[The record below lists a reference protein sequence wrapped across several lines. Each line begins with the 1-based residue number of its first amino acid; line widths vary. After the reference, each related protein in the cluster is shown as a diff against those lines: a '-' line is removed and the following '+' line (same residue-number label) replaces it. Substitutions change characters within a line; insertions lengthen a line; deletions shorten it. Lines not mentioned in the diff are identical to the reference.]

1 MLLPCLAR
9 DAMLEQSKQEKEG
22 KRVMKREGGF
32 WEVRA
37 RLEEMNKGKRVVKTK
52 GACREVKARCAR
64 VKDA

>member
-1 MLLPCLAR
+1 
-9 DAMLEQSKQEKEG
+9 
-22 KRVMKREGGF
+22 MKRKGGF

-37 RLEEMNKGKRVVKTK
+37 RLEEVNKGKRVVKTK